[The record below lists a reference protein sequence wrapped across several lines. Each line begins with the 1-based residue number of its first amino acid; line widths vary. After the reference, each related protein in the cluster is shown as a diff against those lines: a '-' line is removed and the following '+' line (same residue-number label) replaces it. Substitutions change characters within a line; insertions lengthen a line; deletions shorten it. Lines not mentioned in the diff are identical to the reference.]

1 MIAGVS
7 WIAVLSSL
15 NVSAQVALPEWARGR
30 GLALFVTTFFGAL
43 TLGSAVWGQVA
54 GMAGLPAAHFLAAAG
69 ALLAI
74 PLTWRLKLQTG
85 AGIDLT
91 PSMHWPAPIVTHEI
105 EHDRGPVLVT
115 VEYRIDPKNR
125 DAFLDALERLAEV
138 RRRDGAYAWCV
149 FEDTGEEGRMV
160 ETFLVESWLE
170 HLRQHERVTHAD
182 RAVEDAARRFDLH
195 GNPKVTHL
203 IAAQRQESD

>member
-1 MIAGVS
+1 WALLPLVARNQIVGGPDLYGLLLGMIGAGAVGGAFALAWLNAKLGADRLVAAGTCGTALSLVRVCLGAGVFTRVLASRIAGVS

-15 NVSAQVALPEWARGR
+15 NISAQVALPEWARGR

-74 PLTWRLKLQTG
+74 ALTWRWKLRTG

-91 PSMHWPAPIVTHEI
+91 PSMHWPAPVVTHEV
-105 EHDRGPVLVT
+105 EQEDRKST
-115 VEYRIDPKNR
+115 
-125 DAFLDALERLAEV
+125 RLN
-138 RRRDGAYAWCV
+138 
-149 FEDTGEEGRMV
+149 
-160 ETFLVESWLE
+160 SS
-170 HLRQHERVTHAD
+170 H
-182 RAVEDAARRFDLH
+182 
-195 GNPKVTHL
+195 
-203 IAAQRQESD
+203 